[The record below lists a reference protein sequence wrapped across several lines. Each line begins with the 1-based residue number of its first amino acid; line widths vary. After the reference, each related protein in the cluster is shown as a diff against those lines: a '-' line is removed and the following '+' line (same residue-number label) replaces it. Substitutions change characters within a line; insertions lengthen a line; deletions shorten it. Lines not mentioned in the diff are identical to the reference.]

1 MLDSKKENT
10 YCRDEIMKDVT
21 DILTELLT
29 EWETQFGAG
38 IGPETLLGADLSLG
52 SIDIVR
58 LISEIQQRY
67 AYQAIPF
74 QELFIRG
81 DEIIQDLRVAELVD
95 FLYRHFNQ

>member
-1 MLDSKKENT
+1 MLDSKKVNT
-10 YCRDEIMKDVT
+10 YSRDAIMDDVK
-21 DILTELLT
+21 DILAELLT
-29 EWETQFGAG
+29 EWETQFEAG

-58 LISEIQQRY
+58 LISDIQQRY
-67 AYQAIPF
+67 AHQVIPF
-74 QELFIRG
+74 QELFMRD